1 MEFELTFDLLD
12 PPDWLK
18 QTMIAEIVLFDG
30 AERRI
35 LVRKARLGQRYPW
48 KPGLW
53 AFYWVQSRGRRF
65 PFVAQLLAP
74 NLGRRTPRRQVR
86 EFIRRYYPGVDP
98 DSPFALKTFAAT
110 MHLWSSLEMPE
121 PNQIPW

>member
-1 MEFELTFDLLD
+1 MKFRLTFELLD
-12 PPDWLK
+12 PPEWV
-18 QTMIAEIVLFDG
+18 QQRMIARVVLFD
-30 AERRI
+30 AERRRVI
-35 LVRKARLGQRYPW
+35 DETARIGKTYPW

-53 AFYWVQSRGRRF
+53 VFYWVRSRGRRF
-65 PFVAQLLAP
+65 PFVTRLFAP
-74 NLGRRTPRRQVR
+74 NLARRTPRRQVR